1 MNKLIVDRSYQMKCD
16 ICGKEE
22 TIPIQ
27 EAGPFFFK
35 PMEWFTR
42 KWSHVS
48 FSQFPGISKETCCG
62 FDLCPTCTKKFK
74 KLLMSVEIEEPGPVV
89 KE

>member
-1 MNKLIVDRSYQMKCD
+1 MKHLIVDRSYQMKCD

-35 PMEWFTR
+35 PMDWFTR
-42 KWSHVS
+42 KWSHVK
-48 FSQFPGISKETCCG
+48 FWQFPGDSNETRRE

-74 KLLMSVEIEEPGPVV
+74 KLLMSVEVEES
-89 KE
+89 EE